1 MMPIGKHLISC
12 GCIIPA
18 IKKHPTM
25 KNKDKLEGD
34 LQPIVEI
41 CTSNPTQ
48 KILEDYDEK
57 KTFKSTI

>member
-1 MMPIGKHLISC
+1 MTKKRYIEGIVIKYMIPIGKHLISC

-41 CTSNPTQ
+41 CTSNPT
-48 KILEDYDEK
+48 
-57 KTFKSTI
+57 